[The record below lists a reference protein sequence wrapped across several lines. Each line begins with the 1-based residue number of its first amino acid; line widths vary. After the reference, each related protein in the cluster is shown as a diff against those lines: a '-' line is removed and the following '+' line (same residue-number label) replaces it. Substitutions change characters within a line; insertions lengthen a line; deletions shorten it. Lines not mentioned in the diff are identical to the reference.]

1 MSGSFYARQVDSRKC
16 SISPGRVIWP
26 RPQCEPGN
34 SQNNRRSADDG
45 VFGPRQSRSMT
56 GDTKCGFSPTDAN
69 YDRTRRGGR
78 QIVGQR
84 VLYNCDN
91 CVEFRHNLPCGAFVI
106 LRISGT
112 QVGEVC
118 NPILLRDMDT
128 QR

>member
-69 YDRTRRGGR
+69 YDTRSRGR
-78 QIVGQR
+78 QIVGQS

-91 CVEFRHNLPCGAFVI
+91 CVGFRRNLLLGAFVI
-106 LRISGT
+106 LRISRT
-112 QVGEVC
+112 QVGEAC
-118 NPILLRDMDT
+118 NPILPLDMDT